1 MAGAIDCTHVMI
13 KAPTDIRVDYFSRL
27 QRYDI
32 MVLAVADGKK
42 RFLDVAA
49 GFPGSLHDARMLR
62 NSRLY
67 RRCKN
72 QELLTGPTMN
82 VLGRAIG
89 PYLVADSAYF
99 LAPWLQKIY
108 PEGTLDP
115 DEIAYNEEL
124 SSARVSVECA
134 FGKVVGVF

>member
-1 MAGAIDCTHVMI
+1 M
-13 KAPTDIRVDYFSRL
+13 
-27 QRYDI
+27 
-32 MVLAVADGKK
+32 ADGKK

-49 GFPGSLHDARMLR
+49 GFPGALHDARVLR

-67 RRCKN
+67 SRCEN

-89 PYLVADSAYF
+89 PYLVADRAYF
-99 LAPWLQKIY
+99 LAPWLQKVY

-115 DEIAYNEEL
+115 DGIAYNEEL